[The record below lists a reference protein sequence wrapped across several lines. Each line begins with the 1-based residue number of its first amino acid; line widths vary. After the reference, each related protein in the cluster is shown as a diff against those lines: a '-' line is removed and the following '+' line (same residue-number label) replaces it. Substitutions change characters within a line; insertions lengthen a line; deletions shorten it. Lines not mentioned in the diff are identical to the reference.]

1 MRVGARCTAGAQQ
14 IGAARYIIILSGSES
29 TRKGVG
35 LVEASLVTILGKGL
49 GFFQCCPSPRGL
61 GLSCAVGMPGRVL
74 VGQQKQQC
82 RLLDQ

>member
-1 MRVGARCTAGAQQ
+1 M
-14 IGAARYIIILSGSES
+14 
-29 TRKGVG
+29 
-35 LVEASLVTILGKGL
+35 EASLVTILGKGL